1 LNKNLVLIINNE
13 SLLKSISGAF
23 VEKDFTVFPFYHFED
38 VPDYL
43 FSMENLFIWEIGE
56 IDPRNLKWVDFL
68 KEQKTIK
75 FILIDFINDAFL
87 MSLIHADTT
96 PQELYEKSYKLRDL
110 INMSEMVFD
119 SDYSFVNLSSYLKL
133 NSFIFS
139 HEIKEGENYLEEA
152 EIVITDFLK
161 KNNLD
166 TGIKDLDLFFLALGE
181 VVENFIEYQL
191 IRLNKTPSI
200 IIEYGYDNEKI
211 IISVRDDLGKANF
224 LPLFKS
230 FIRKTSVQKSIQEEK
245 PVQNQS
251 DQGEKN
257 LSEENQPDEY
267 NKEGVY
273 IGAQGRGMSI
283 IKQGVHRL
291 ISIVKKE
298 SEKELSKRT
307 QFIFIV
313 YLDKRELEDNSS
325 VNMLVF
331 F

>member
-161 KNNLD
+161 KNNLAA
-166 TGIKDLDLFFLALGE
+166 GIKDLDLFFLALGE

-230 FIRKTSVQKSIQEEK
+230 FIRKTSVQKKIQEE
-245 PVQNQS
+245 VSQN
-251 DQGEKN
+251 
-257 LSEENQPDEY
+257 ENKRNKDNIPDDY
-267 NKEGVY
+267 NKEGIY

-298 SEKELSKRT
+298 SEKEISKRT

>member
-1 LNKNLVLIINNE
+1 MNKNLVLIINNE

-161 KNNLD
+161 KNNLAA
-166 TGIKDLDLFFLALGE
+166 GIKDLDLFFLALGE

-230 FIRKTSVQKSIQEEK
+230 FIRKTSVQKKIQEE
-245 PVQNQS
+245 VSQN
-251 DQGEKN
+251 
-257 LSEENQPDEY
+257 ENKRNKDNIPDDY
-267 NKEGVY
+267 NKEGIY

-298 SEKELSKRT
+298 SEKEISKRT